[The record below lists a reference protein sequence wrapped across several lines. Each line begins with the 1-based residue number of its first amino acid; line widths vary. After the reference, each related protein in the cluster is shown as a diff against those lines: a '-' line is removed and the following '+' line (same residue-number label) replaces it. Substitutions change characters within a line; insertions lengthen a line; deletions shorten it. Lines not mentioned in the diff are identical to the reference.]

1 MSPTYTYGYGLIII
15 PRVYTNAYWSDT
27 YKQTYEPMYGYYKH
41 ENYFNA
47 KGYYSDKFSKI
58 YYDGYGYN
66 FYYGG
71 YAYYEYSTHP
81 TATSSIIT
89 YVLSITVAVICFGCI
104 CWSFCSENLDYQVEE
119 EVEEESYYEEYDH
132 VTTTTTHTKQ

>member
-1 MSPTYTYGYGLIII
+1 MTKRSFYKNVSPTYTYGYGLIII

-58 YYDGYGYN
+58 FNG
-66 FYYGG
+66 
-71 YAYYEYSTHP
+71 P
-81 TATSSIIT
+81 TDTSKRGKREKDRPRNIIRG
-89 YVLSITVAVICFGCI
+89 IM
-104 CWSFCSENLDYQVEE
+104 
-119 EVEEESYYEEYDH
+119 
-132 VTTTTTHTKQ
+132 